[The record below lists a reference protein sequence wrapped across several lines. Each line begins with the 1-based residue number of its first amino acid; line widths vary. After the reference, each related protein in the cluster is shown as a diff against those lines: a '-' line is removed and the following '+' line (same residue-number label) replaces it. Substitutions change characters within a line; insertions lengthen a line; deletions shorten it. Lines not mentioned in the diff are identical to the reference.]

1 MQFVV
6 VFVFS
11 LFCIFISCIAN
22 IYIYLSFVSLSV
34 VLTFVELLLVF
45 SDIFVSPMWC
55 EFSRSVPSHL
65 KQLGESVKG
74 SVLASKANRTVRC
87 YLGGFKRW
95 KKWCNVNGVHCLPAD
110 PFMVA
115 VYLQWLMDS
124 ASSPSPI
131 LSAVYSLDWA
141 LALGGY
147 QKVSA
152 HPLVSSMCSAAQRLL
167 GRPKCRKEP
176 ITAEM
181 LQMLVD
187 SSFKDKCASVLT
199 LRSLALCL
207 LGYAGFLRFSEL
219 SNLRACDVKI
229 SGSFCR
235 LFLECSKTDQ
245 LREGAWVTIA
255 RSDLKTCPVK
265 ALEQYIAAAE
275 IDLEDDLPLFRAI
288 APKNSSCKVRRQGIS
303 YTRVRELVKDAFRNF
318 IDVSKIGVHSLRI
331 GGASAA
337 ANAGIPDRLFKRHGR
352 WSSENAK
359 DGYIKDNM
367 NSLLSVSKALGI

>member
-1 MQFVV
+1 M
-6 VFVFS
+6 
-11 LFCIFISCIAN
+11 
-22 IYIYLSFVSLSV
+22 
-34 VLTFVELLLVF
+34 
-45 SDIFVSPMWC
+45 
-55 EFSRSVPSHL
+55 
-65 KQLGESVKG
+65 
-74 SVLASKANRTVRC
+74 
-87 YLGGFKRW
+87 
-95 KKWCNVNGVHCLPAD
+95 
-110 PFMVA
+110 
-115 VYLQWLMDS
+115 
-124 ASSPSPI
+124 
-131 LSAVYSLDWA
+131 
-141 LALGGY
+141 
-147 QKVSA
+147 
-152 HPLVSSMCSAAQRLL
+152 
-167 GRPKCRKEP
+167 
-176 ITAEM
+176 
-181 LQMLVD
+181 
-187 SSFKDKCASVLT
+187 
-199 LRSLALCL
+199 CL
-207 LGYAGFLRFSEL
+207 LGYAGFLHFSEL

-359 DGYIKDNM
+359 DSYIKDNM
-367 NSLLSVSKALGI
+367 NSLLSVSRALGI